1 MKYRIYN
8 KLNRDES
15 LTIKNCFNWLALFLF
30 LATIA
35 TVSFVF
41 YIVVPALAQ
50 NNQNSNNKIISLADL
65 IKEGS
70 PHLGSLSAPV
80 TIIDFSDFQ
89 CHLCARYVKTTEPK
103 INETYIQT
111 GKANLV
117 FKHLPN
123 RGTDSMG
130 AAIAAQCANDQG
142 MFWQFHNLL
151 YKNQGPIDSGW
162 VSKDNLKKFASHIQG
177 LDIQKFNSC
186 FDSQKYKSFVERDIA
201 LGASF
206 GFHDTPNFIIVNS
219 DGSNRETIM
228 GAQPFSAFKALID
241 KKLNNSSNNSVGGTD
256 IKH

>member
-1 MKYRIYN
+1 MSKTSYTYN
-8 KLNRDES
+8 NLNRDEP
-15 LTIKNCFNWLALFLF
+15 
-30 LATIA
+30 LATNLCSKRLVLSLILVSVVI
-35 TVSFVF
+35 VSFTF
-41 YIVVPALAQ
+41 YLGVPASAQ
-50 NNQNSNNKIISLADL
+50 NNNNNKNISLANL

-70 PHLGSLSAPV
+70 PHLGSPSAPV

-89 CHLCARYVKTTEPK
+89 CYLCARYVKNTEPK

-130 AAIAAQCANDQG
+130 AAIAAQCTNDQG

-162 VSKDNLKKFASHIQG
+162 VSKDNLKKLASNIGG

-186 FDSQKYKSFVERDIA
+186 FDSQKYKSFVEKDIA

-219 DGSNRETIM
+219 DGSNAEMIK
-228 GAQPFSAFKALID
+228 GAQPFAAFKALVD
-241 KKLNNSSNNSVGGTD
+241 KKL
-256 IKH
+256 

>member
-1 MKYRIYN
+1 M
-8 KLNRDES
+8 NRDES
-15 LTIKNCFNWLALFLF
+15 LAINLCSKWLVLFLIF
-30 LATIA
+30 ITIVI
-35 TVSFVF
+35 VSFVF
-41 YIVVPALAQ
+41 YLVVSALAQ
-50 NNQNSNNKIISLADL
+50 NNNNRIISLADL

-89 CHLCARYVKTTEPK
+89 CYLCARYVKNTEPK

-130 AAIAAQCANDQG
+130 AAIAAQCTNDQG
-142 MFWQFHNLL
+142 MFWQFDNLL

-162 VSKDNLKKFASHIQG
+162 VSKDNLKKFASKIGG

-186 FDSQKYKSFVERDIA
+186 FDGQKYKSLVERDIA

-206 GFHDTPNFIIVNS
+206 GFQDTPNFIIVNS
-219 DGSNRETIM
+219 DGYNAEIIK
-228 GAQPFSAFKALID
+228 GAQPFAAFKALVD
-241 KKLNNSSNNSVGGTD
+241 KKL
-256 IKH
+256 

>member
-1 MKYRIYN
+1 
-8 KLNRDES
+8 LNRDES
-15 LTIKNCFNWLALFLF
+15 LAINLSSKWLVLFLIF
-30 LATIA
+30 ITIVI
-35 TVSFVF
+35 VSFVF
-41 YIVVPALAQ
+41 YLVVPALAQ
-50 NNQNSNNKIISLADL
+50 NNNRIISLADL

-70 PHLGSLSAPV
+70 PHLGSPFAPV

-89 CHLCARYVKTTEPK
+89 CYLCARYVKNTEPK

-130 AAIAAQCANDQG
+130 AAIAAQCTNDQG

-162 VSKDNLKKFASHIQG
+162 VSKDNLKKFASKIGG

-186 FDSQKYKSFVERDIA
+186 FDGQKYKSLVERDIA

-206 GFHDTPNFIIVNS
+206 GFQDTPNFIIVNS
-219 DGSNRETIM
+219 DGYNAEIIK
-228 GAQPFSAFKALID
+228 GAQPFAAFEALVD
-241 KKLNNSSNNSVGGTD
+241 KKL
-256 IKH
+256 